1 MRDIRAS
8 DVMNAQVLAVRPDLT
23 LAQVAAFLTRNEITG
38 APVVDASGRLVGVV
52 SLTDIAQSDSDEGRA
67 GAADR
72 RVSDIMTPTAYTISA
87 RTPVWRVART
97 MIAGRVHRLLVVRG
111 RRVVGIV
118 TSLDLLKLLADGG
131 PPPRG
136 RRARPSS
143 RISR

>member
-1 MRDIRAS
+1 MKAIRAS
-8 DVMNAQVLAVRPDLT
+8 EVMNTHVLAVRADLT
-23 LAQVAAFLTRNEITG
+23 VAEVAAFLTRSEITG

-52 SLTDIAQSDSDEGRA
+52 SLTDIAQSDTTEERTGP
-67 GAADR
+67 ADR

-87 RTPVWRVART
+87 QTPVWRVART

-111 RRVVGIV
+111 RKVVGIV

-131 PPPRG
+131 PPPRR

-143 RISR
+143 RTSR